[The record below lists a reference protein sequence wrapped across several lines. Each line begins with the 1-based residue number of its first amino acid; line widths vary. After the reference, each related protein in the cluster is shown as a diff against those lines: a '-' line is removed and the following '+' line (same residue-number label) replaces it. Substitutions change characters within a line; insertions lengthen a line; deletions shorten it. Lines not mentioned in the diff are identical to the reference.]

1 MDFYR
6 TKVKLHMSTW
16 DEKKLLML
24 ELTPALE
31 DAKGQP
37 KAGDV
42 RYDKY
47 KKCTISFSP
56 EESFKA
62 AFVLGKLSD
71 GVYVKYQKMADTT
84 KVEGA
89 TGGEIKSLSFVKSTK
104 GGAMISLKSGDNS
117 ASIILGEDEAY
128 ALKKYFEIKASAY
141 I

>member
-1 MDFYR
+1 
-6 TKVKLHMSTW
+6 MSTW

-24 ELTPALE
+24 ELTPAIE
-31 DAKGQP
+31 GGAKGQP
-37 KAGDV
+37 QAGEV
-42 RYDKY
+42 RYDKD

-56 EESFKA
+56 EEAFKA

-71 GVYVKYQKMADTT
+71 GEDIKYQKMADTS

-89 TGGEIKSLSFVKSTK
+89 TGGEVKSLSFVKSTK
-104 GGAMISLKSGDNS
+104 GGAMISLKSGDKS
-117 ASIILGEDEAY
+117 AAIILGEDEAY

>member
-6 TKVKLHMSTW
+6 TKVKLHTSTW
-16 DEKKLLML
+16 DEKKLLIL

-42 RYDKY
+42 RYDKD

-56 EESFKA
+56 EEAYKA
-62 AFVLGKLSD
+62 AFILGKLAD
-71 GVYVKYQKMADTT
+71 GQNYEYRKMADTT

-89 TGGEIKSLSFVKSTK
+89 TGGEVKSLSFVKSTK
-104 GGAMISLKSGDNS
+104 GGAMISLKSGDKT
-117 ASIILGEDEAY
+117 ASIVLGEDEAY
-128 ALKKYFEIKASAY
+128 ALKMYFEVKASAY
-141 I
+141 L

>member
-31 DAKGQP
+31 DTKGQP
-37 KAGDV
+37 KAGEV
-42 RYDKY
+42 RYDKD

-56 EESFKA
+56 EEAFKA

-71 GVYVKYQKMADTT
+71 GVDLKYQKMADTT

-89 TGGEIKSLSFVKSTK
+89 TGGEVKSLSFVKSTK
-104 GGAMISLKSGDNS
+104 GGAMISLKSGDKS